1 MIPLKS
7 AINGYNEHL
16 INTEKSPETTYGYGN
31 QLKKM
36 ESYFLK
42 KFNYPPYLD
51 DITLTNLEEY
61 LGSQLAAGLAQAS
74 RSRSYHIIRSFYSYC
89 YKKEL
94 VERNIALSLEP
105 IKVKRKERTYLTENE
120 VVVLVEKIENE
131 LVRIVVTAIYHTGMR
146 ISECTNLRLKDVD
159 FENQVI
165 HIIGGKG
172 NKDRD
177 IPISDKLNEILTD
190 YIQNKRS
197 KFNYSEYFFATMKSG
212 RISPQHINR
221 QISAAVKK
229 LKWDKQVSAHILRHS
244 FASKLVQKEVNIV
257 RIQKLLGHSDLRVT
271 SIYTHTSQ
279 DELRQAVNVI

>member
-1 MIPLKS
+1 MAPLK
-7 AINGYNEHL
+7 AIINEYIQHL
-16 INTEKSPETTYGYGN
+16 INTEKSGETITGYGN
-31 QLKKM
+31 QLKRM

-42 KFNYPPYLD
+42 MFNYPPYLQ

-61 LGSQLAAGLAQAS
+61 LGSQLAKGLSQAS
-74 RSRSYHIIRSFYSYC
+74 RSRIYHIIRAFYNYC

-94 VERNIALSLEP
+94 IERNIALSLEP
-105 IKVKRKERTYLTENE
+105 IKIKRKERTYLKENE
-120 VVVLVEKIENE
+120 VVALVQEIKNE
-131 LVRIVVTAIYHTGMR
+131 LVKIVVTAIYHTGMR
-146 ISECTNLRLKDVD
+146 VSECTNLKRKDVD

-190 YIQNKRS
+190 YLENKRS
-197 KFNYSEYFFATMKSG
+197 KFNCSEYFFATMKSG

-221 QISAAVKK
+221 QISIAVKK

-244 FASKLVQKEVNIV
+244 FASKLVQKEVNLV

-279 DELRQAVNVI
+279 DELRQAVNAI